1 MIDCNEKYE
10 LLKTG
15 WYSVHLCDIV
25 FTREDLEKP
34 HLQKITSFKVELEIA
49 DKPSITVGVSLRENA
64 LSFFT
69 ENGDIARIGYGHL
82 YESMFY
88 QGVIKHMRE
97 NPDKVSYTGSIV
109 LADVLKCYEIEARH
123 NRPFLD
129 DEQFNAIYLEIL
141 QGESYKI
148 PERDS
153 LWVSGIIAKLR
164 GNPIPSFSGD
174 FEKCSD
180 IELEIL
186 RNNRL
191 DQPSR
196 VEKQVLANQKDGD
209 LSLNYGKYNE
219 AYLKELIAASQDRC
233 APRSE
238 IPLIRDTLLG
248 EDLGDN
254 SRNLS
259 NASVFNKIFCKG
271 DKSDV
276 SLEF

>member
-34 HLQKITSFKVELEIA
+34 YLNKIVSLKIELECA
-49 DKPSITVGVSLRENA
+49 DKPSITVGASLKENA

-69 ENGDIARIGYGHL
+69 ENGDIARIGYGNL
-82 YESMFY
+82 SEAMFY
-88 QGVIKHMRE
+88 QGIIKYMQE
-97 NPDKVSYTGSIV
+97 NPDKVSYLGSIV

-129 DEQFNAIYLEIL
+129 DEQFNTIYLEIL
-141 QGESYKI
+141 QGESYKTLQ
-148 PERDS
+148 RDS

-164 GNPIPSFSGD
+164 GNHSPSFSGD
-174 FEKCSD
+174 FEKFSEA
-180 IELEIL
+180 ELEIL
-186 RNNRL
+186 KINRL

-209 LSLNYGKYNE
+209 LCLNYGKYNE
-219 AYLKELIAASQDRC
+219 AYFKELIIASQEPN

-238 IPLIRDTLLG
+238 IQLIRDALLG
-248 EDLGDN
+248 ENLGSN
-254 SRNLS
+254 QENLS
-259 NASVFNKIFCKG
+259 DVSVFNKIFAKI
-271 DKSDV
+271 DKSDT

>member
-1 MIDCNEKYE
+1 MINCDEKYE

-15 WYSVHLCDIV
+15 WYSVHLCDVV

-34 HLQKITSFKVELEIA
+34 HLEKITSLKVELECA
-49 DKPSITVGVSLRENA
+49 DNPLITVGISLKDNA

-69 ENGDIARIGYGHL
+69 ENGDIARIGYGNL
-82 YESMFY
+82 SEAMFY

-219 AYLKELIAASQDRC
+219 AYLKELIAASQDHC

-238 IPLIRDTLLG
+238 IQLIRDALLG
-248 EDLGDN
+248 ENLGSN
-254 SRNLS
+254 QENLS
-259 NASVFNKIFCKG
+259 DVSVFNKIFAKS
-271 DKSDV
+271 DKSDT

>member
-34 HLQKITSFKVELEIA
+34 HLQKITSFRVELEIA
-49 DKPSITVGVSLRENA
+49 NNPLITVGVSLKENA
-64 LSFFT
+64 LSFSM
-69 ENGDIARIGYGHL
+69 ENGYIARIGYGNL
-82 YESMFY
+82 SEAMFY
-88 QGVIKHMRE
+88 QGVIKHMLE

-141 QGESYKI
+141 QGESYKTLQ
-148 PERDS
+148 RDS

-164 GNPIPSFSGD
+164 GNRSPSFSGD
-174 FEKCSD
+174 FEKFSEA
-180 IELEIL
+180 ELEVLKI
-186 RNNRL
+186 NRL

-196 VEKQVLANQKDGD
+196 VEKQILANQKDGD

-219 AYLKELIAASQDRC
+219 AYFKELITASQERY

-238 IPLIRDTLLG
+238 IKLIRDALLS
-248 EDLGDN
+248 ENLGDGA
-254 SRNLS
+254 RDLS

>member
-1 MIDCNEKYE
+1 M
-10 LLKTG
+10 
-15 WYSVHLCDIV
+15 
-25 FTREDLEKP
+25 
-34 HLQKITSFKVELEIA
+34 
-49 DKPSITVGVSLRENA
+49 
-64 LSFFT
+64 
-69 ENGDIARIGYGHL
+69 
-82 YESMFY
+82 
-88 QGVIKHMRE
+88 
-97 NPDKVSYTGSIV
+97 
-109 LADVLKCYEIEARH
+109 
-123 NRPFLD
+123 
-129 DEQFNAIYLEIL
+129 
-141 QGESYKI
+141 
-148 PERDS
+148 
-153 LWVSGIIAKLR
+153 WVSGIIAKLR
-164 GNPIPSFSGD
+164 GNRSPSFSGD

>member
-1 MIDCNEKYE
+1 MDYNEKYE

-25 FTREDLEKP
+25 FTRDDLEKP

-49 DKPSITVGVSLRENA
+49 DKPSITVGVSLKENA
-64 LSFFT
+64 LSFST
-69 ENGDIARIGYGHL
+69 ENGYIARIGYGNL
-82 YESMFY
+82 SEAMFY
-88 QGVIKHMRE
+88 QGVIKHMLE
-97 NPDKVSYTGSIV
+97 NPDKVSYPGSIV

-141 QGESYKI
+141 QGESYKTLQ
-148 PERDS
+148 RDS

-164 GNPIPSFSGD
+164 GNRSPSFSGD
-174 FEKCSD
+174 FEKFSEA
-180 IELEIL
+180 ELEVLKI
-186 RNNRL
+186 NRL

-219 AYLKELIAASQDRC
+219 VYFKELIAASQDRYV
-233 APRSE
+233 PRSE

-254 SRNLS
+254 SKNLS